1 MYINH
6 LRIFTVFTF
15 FTEINSLLAC
25 FMLFAAFPPT
35 ATHLMQSKR
44 GAASLRHSFLCEC
57 I

>member
-44 GAASLRHSFLCEC
+44 GCC
-57 I
+57 IITTLILV